1 MELNNQQVSP
11 DNQQSNQQEPKFKW
25 IITDHQ
31 FLHLQQIRE
40 HLIHARAYQVLSMTQ
55 DTIYEAAQAS
65 GYDLG
70 RIKMLDELL
79 DTAQVVRTEQ

>member
-1 MELNNQQVSP
+1 
-11 DNQQSNQQEPKFKW
+11 
-25 IITDHQ
+25 
-31 FLHLQQIRE
+31 
-40 HLIHARAYQVLSMTQ
+40 MTQ